1 MAEFQLGAKVIN
13 VQSREKGRI
22 VEVYP
27 ARRGSQLYEVI
38 YTNGNSTTEREDC
51 LVCDIDISDPFE
63 RCKGGFFDSYN
74 DYALI
79 NAIFKIENSNKSTI
93 SSLKASKTLFKA
105 YQFIPLLKFI
115 NSDNNKLLVA
125 DEVGL
130 GKTIEAG
137 HIMLELK
144 ARKQFRNVLIV
155 CPKSLQEKWKT
166 ELEDKFGLTFK
177 IYEST
182 KELTT
187 DLTDRDGVVRG
198 IVNYEKIRVSKESP
212 NVLLDLL
219 DKHNKRFSLIVC
231 DEAHKMRNSGT
242 QTYRGAYQL
251 LSHSKTALFLTATPI
266 MIDSGNLYNLLHL
279 LDEQSFSDY
288 SIFEAGRQR
297 NIPFV
302 KALRDIKNNN
312 ISLPQIGEELSTA
325 EINVSISINDVVR
338 TQGYTVHEYFSSFPV
353 YRRLMDNLMNGE
365 DNLNTRVQIQNDLTM
380 MSPMSGIFSRT
391 RKRDVTT
398 DWSQA
403 ERKPHRCPVSLT
415 EDEHIQVE
423 DAISRCEAEIGFS
436 INANGEL
443 GMEQGGVFKLLSL
456 KQQLASSVYA
466 YLNSKEDLLC
476 GIDRYATYADG
487 KVDALVDI
495 IKRVFTGNKKII
507 IFANFKKTLEYLKI
521 RLSKL
526 GYNCAMIHGDIKER
540 FAELE
545 RFRTDPKIQILLS
558 SEVGSEGLDMQF
570 CDAIVNYDLP
580 WNPMVV
586 EQRIGRIDRFGQ
598 QSPVVNI
605 YSLVTTNSIQEIVY
619 DRLLS
624 RIGVF
629 RESIG
634 DLEAILEEDGNICTQ
649 IEHLEQE
656 LYCSK
661 LSQAEIEKKV
671 EEIAFAIERER
682 SDLKKIEE
690 GLTNTLTNDFYFRDQ
705 INRVL
710 NRLAYVTEE
719 ELRNIIQQVVNRE
732 LTQCRLVHIQGMTYK
747 LTLPLSKP
755 KILSNFLTQYQPHGE
770 DYDIM
775 FTQFKNKMLDK
786 TEIQMTF
793 SQEEA
798 FANRGLLYVNM
809 YHPLIVASVVYL
821 RENSDDTKT
830 TFRFALSQDSLSEG
844 IDSGLYLMAVCQYTT
859 EQQVWGVSKK
869 NNSLRAIV
877 YDVKN
882 GEIIESDDIAEQFLS
897 ASQAN
902 GLGVNSDSVGLIDAT
917 TIENIRH
924 CIVNN
929 CIDYK
934 ESLSQELQLQYD
946 NEREL
951 RYKQTEENY
960 NLRIESLTSSVEEQ
974 KSRLLY
980 VYDTKERQQIE
991 GGIRITEYNLNRTI
1005 EERDET
1011 LHNIRQDAEIKVSH
1025 KIVSLNLISVQ

>member
-38 YTNGNSTTEREDC
+38 YSNGNATTEREDC
-51 LVCDIDISDPFE
+51 LVYDIDISDPFE
-63 RCKGGFFDSYN
+63 RCKGGFYDSYN

-144 ARKQFRNVLIV
+144 ARKQLRNVLIV

-166 ELEDKFGLTFK
+166 ELEDKFGLNFK

-187 DLTDRDGVVRG
+187 DLSDRDGVVKG
-198 IVNYEKIRVSKESP
+198 IVNYEKIRTSKETSNP
-212 NVLLDLL
+212 LLDLL
-219 DKHNKRFSLIVC
+219 DKSNKRFSLIVC

-242 QTYRGAYQL
+242 QTYRGAYKL
-251 LSHSKTALFLTATPI
+251 ISHTKTALFLTATPI
-266 MIDSGNLYNLLHL
+266 MINSENLYNLLHL

-302 KALRDIKNNN
+302 KALRDIKDNN
-312 ISLPQIGEELSTA
+312 IPLPQIGEELSTA
-325 EINVSISINDVVR
+325 EINVSISINDVIR
-338 TQGYTVHEYFSSFPV
+338 TQEYTVEEYFASFPV
-353 YRRLMDNLMNGE
+353 YRRLMDNLMNGN
-365 DNLNTRVQIQNDLTM
+365 DTLNTRVQIQNDLTL
-380 MSPMSGIFSRT
+380 MSPMSAIFSRT

-403 ERKPHRCPVSLT
+403 ERKPHRCSVSLT
-415 EDEHIQVE
+415 NDEYNRVE
-423 DAISRCEAEIGFS
+423 DAINECEAEIGFS
-436 INANGEL
+436 INAKGDIV
-443 GMEQGGVFKLLSL
+443 MEQGGVFKLLSL

-476 GIDRYATYADG
+476 GIDRYAEYTDG
-487 KVDALVDI
+487 KIDALVDV
-495 IKRVFTGNKKII
+495 IKKVFTGNKKII

-526 GYNCAMIHGDIKER
+526 GYNCAMIHGDIKDR

-545 RFRTDPKIQILLS
+545 KFKTNSNIQVLLS

-605 YSLVTTNSIQEIVY
+605 YSLVTKDSIQEIVY

-634 DLEAILEEDGNICTQ
+634 DLEAILEEDGTLYTQ
-649 IEHLEQE
+649 IEQLEKE

-661 LSQAEIEKKV
+661 LSQTEIEKKV

-710 NRLAYVTEE
+710 NRFAYVTEE
-719 ELRNIIQQVVNRE
+719 ELRNIMQQVLNRE
-732 LTQCRLVHIQGMTYK
+732 LTQCRLEHIQGMTYK

-755 KILSNFLTQYQPHGE
+755 KILSNFLTQYQPQGE
-770 DYDIM
+770 DYDVM
-775 FTQFKNKMLDK
+775 FTQFKNRILDS

-798 FANRGLLYVNM
+798 FANKRLLYVNM
-809 YHPLIVASVVYL
+809 YHPLIVASVVCL

-830 TFRFALSQDSLSEG
+830 TFRFALSKDCLPSN
-844 IDSGLYLMAVCQYTT
+844 IDNGQYLMAVCQYTT
-859 EQQVWGVSKK
+859 EQQVWGVTKK
-869 NNSLRAIV
+869 NNSLRAVI
-877 YDVKN
+877 YNINN
-882 GEIIESDDIAEQFLS
+882 GEIIDNEDIAEQFLS
-897 ASQAN
+897 CSQAN
-902 GLGVNSDSVGLIDAT
+902 GNSMNIEADEKLDASI
-917 TIENIRH
+917 IENIRH
-924 CIVNN
+924 CILNN

-934 ESLSQELQLQYD
+934 ESLSSELKLQYD

-951 RYKQTEENY
+951 RYKQTEENF
-960 NLRIESLTSSVEEQ
+960 NLRISSLKSSINEQ
-974 KSRLLY
+974 KQRLMY
-980 VYDTKERQQIE
+980 IFDSKERMQIE

-1005 EERDET
+1005 EEKDET
-1011 LHNIRQDAEIKVSH
+1011 LQNIKQDADIKVSH
-1025 KIVSLNLISVQ
+1025 KIVSLNLITVE